1 MTACPTLA
9 RLCLLASVCL
19 AATPSFASD
28 HGGGAPAAAP
38 IKFIT
43 NLGNRKYV
51 QFDMVL
57 EVAAP
62 DAELELNARRPVL
75 QHRILLMLSDE
86 SVESLTPIQGKLKLQ
101 EKIQEI
107 ANKLIGETPK
117 SGVKEVLFT
126 SFIIQ

>member
-1 MTACPTLA
+1 MSPHRLLLPFCFLA
-9 RLCLLASVCL
+9 GFGMAS
-19 AATPSFASD
+19 APASASD
-28 HGGGAPAAAP
+28 HGGGGQAAAP

-43 NLGNRKYV
+43 NLGNRKYM

-57 EVAAP
+57 EFAAP
-62 DAELELNARRPVL
+62 EADQELTARRPQL

-86 SVESLTPIQGKLKLQ
+86 SVESLMPVQGKLKLQ
-101 EKIQEI
+101 EKILEV

-117 SGVKEVLFT
+117 TGVKEVLFT